1 MVFEMLFTLCTLDKH
16 DSLPSI
22 QAAGYSFVK
31 PRQDGVATITLWPL
45 KITEPALQHHN
56 SSRDWHFYLGLTAIT
71 TRTVFSYQTY

>member
-31 PRQDGVATITLWPL
+31 PRQDSVATITL
-45 KITEPALQHHN
+45 
-56 SSRDWHFYLGLTAIT
+56 
-71 TRTVFSYQTY
+71 